1 MGRESGGGT
10 GKGPIWQT
18 HAQRRYLRISVS
30 VDQVHVSGAL
40 SGACTGKGPQMANP
54 HPTPKLENL
63 RPPWPPGTSGNPA
76 GYSRGRRISDAI
88 ERQID
93 EMALDREFG
102 ATAIAMALGKKYM
115 LKQKVKDPETGEDIW
130 VEHKPD
136 IAWFKMI
143 LERIEPVAKQTD
155 DGSVLEAL
163 ADDDDSELPAQVDQ
177 SKASECPE
185 RSRSD
190 PCDCNEKAESAGKLF
205 QGVPARVG
213 SGQVALKVLQTL
225 LRAGDLVT
233 ILAVERR
240 FGHRRVQI
248 LRGLLELF
256 NPARHAVQ
264 LLAFLEAQ
272 LAGLFTGGIRR
283 FLPGNIRIRPRLGS
297 GLRRALAEIVVVASF
312 ILFHQAIVL
321 DNQRAGD
328 HVVQEG
334 AVVADEQH
342 GSLVVHQQRLEQLQG
357 LDIQVIG
364 RLVHDQLPRDL
375 VSVEVAAEQVGA
387 HPQTL
392 LTRSTFPVLYP
403 VLAPE
408 RPPDGKPAPNAEFP
422 GPNTKVPSAHHS
434 LITP

>member
-1 MGRESGGGT
+1 
-10 GKGPIWQT
+10 
-18 HAQRRYLRISVS
+18 
-30 VDQVHVSGAL
+30 
-40 SGACTGKGPQMANP
+40 MANP

-88 ERQID
+88 ETQIE

-102 ATAIAMALGKKYM
+102 ATAIAMALGKKCM
-115 LKQKVKDPETGEDIW
+115 LKHKVKDPETGDDIW

-163 ADDDDSELPAQVDQ
+163 ADDDDSELPAPVDQ
-177 SKASECPE
+177 SKASECLE

-190 PCDCNEKAESAGKLF
+190 PCYVNEKVESAGKLF
-205 QGVPARVG
+205 QGVPAHVG

-225 LRAGDLVT
+225 LRAGDLVP

-264 LLAFLEAQ
+264 LLGFLEAQ

-283 FLPGNIRIRPRLGS
+283 FLPGNIRIRPRLG
-297 GLRRALAEIVVVASF
+297 GRLRPALAEIVVVASF
-312 ILFHQAIVL
+312 ILFHQAVVL
-321 DNQRAGD
+321 DIQRAGD

-342 GSLVVHQQRLEQLQG
+342 GSLVVLQQRLEQLQG

-375 VSVEVAAEQVGA
+375 VSVEVAAEQVA
-387 HPQTL
+387 PTL
-392 LTRSTFPVLYP
+392 
-403 VLAPE
+403 
-408 RPPDGKPAPNAEFP
+408 RPC
-422 GPNTKVPSAHHS
+422 
-434 LITP
+434 